1 MFKSE
6 KMKAILSA
14 ALTICIIGGI
24 VFWANFYEPPV
35 KIDEQV
41 KEGFSYFRDIMKD
54 PDSLVLCGDVIFQKL
69 LPTAGDYSMTYVI
82 GFNYNAKNGFGGR
95 SGVKS
100 GVLARKDGKW
110 FFFSG
115 DEFDVPNQKPGQHPL
130 EAAYD
135 NILREIEVRE
145 KRLAQVKAGE
155 VEIEESIIKKIED
168 ALQSYSLKE
177 ICFTFYDGKAVAKA
191 IKCEYYE

>member
-6 KMKAILSA
+6 KMKAIISA
-14 ALTICIIGGI
+14 VLTICIIGGI
-24 VFWANFYEPPV
+24 VLWANFYKSPV
-35 KIDEQV
+35 KIDEHV
-41 KEGFSYFRDIMKD
+41 NEGFSYFRDIMKD
-54 PDSLVLCGDVIFQKL
+54 PDSLVLCGDVIFQRL
-69 LPTAGDYSMTYVI
+69 LPTAGNYSMTYVI

-100 GVLARKDGKW
+100 GVLAKKDGKW

-145 KRLAQVKAGE
+145 KRLAQVRAGE
-155 VEIEESIIKKIED
+155 VEIEESVLKKIED
-168 ALQSYSLKE
+168 ARTSYSLKE
-177 ICFTFYDGKAVAKA
+177 SCFSFYDGKDVAKA

>member
-6 KMKAILSA
+6 KMKVILSA
-14 ALTICIIGGI
+14 VLTICIIGGI
-24 VFWANFYEPPV
+24 VLWANFYEPPV
-35 KIDEQV
+35 KIDERV

-54 PDSLVLCGDVIFQKL
+54 PDSLVLCGDVIFHREFSTTSL
-69 LPTAGDYSMTYVI
+69 TYVI

-100 GVLARKDGKW
+100 GVLAKKDGKW

-155 VEIEESIIKKIED
+155 VEIEESVQEKIWD
-168 ALQSYSLKE
+168 ALRSYTLKE
-177 ICFTFYDGKAVAKA
+177 SCFSFYDGKDVAKI

>member
-24 VFWANFYEPPV
+24 VLWVNFYKPPV
-35 KIDEQV
+35 KIHEQV

-54 PDSLVLCGDVIFQKL
+54 PDSLVLCGDVIFHREFSTNSL
-69 LPTAGDYSMTYVI
+69 DYII
-82 GFNYNAKNGFGGR
+82 GFSYNAKNGFGGR
-95 SGVKS
+95 SGIKK
-100 GVLARKDGKW
+100 GVLKKSDGKW
-110 FFFSG
+110 YFFAE
-115 DEFDVPNQKPGQHPL
+115 DEYTVPNQKPGQHPL
-130 EAAYD
+130 EAAYE
-135 NILREIEVRE
+135 NVLREIEVRE

-155 VEIEESIIKKIED
+155 VEIEESVQEKIRE
-168 ALQSYSLKE
+168 ALRSYSLKE
-177 ICFTFYDGKAVAKA
+177 SCFSFYDGKDVAKA